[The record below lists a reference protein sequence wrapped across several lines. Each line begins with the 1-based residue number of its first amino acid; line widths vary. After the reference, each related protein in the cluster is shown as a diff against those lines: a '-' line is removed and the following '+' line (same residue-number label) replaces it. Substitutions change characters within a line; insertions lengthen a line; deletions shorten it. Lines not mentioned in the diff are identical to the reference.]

1 MSEECRCVEVVRERK
16 CASKEWRCVEV
27 VRERRYASEECRCV
41 VRRGNVW
48 VKKGRSGGVW
58 VVREKN
64 VWWEGRCVED
74 GRDVYVLDHDPLTNI
89 SDDTMLPQQRTQA
102 QRTQA
107 QRTTFDATRKHPI
120 NHSLSHL
127 TFPSHLIPQP
137 PPHTHTSMQ
146 THPHPHTHTHTPM
159 QTPGLHWKQLGSCPL
174 ELASCN
180 VRWLES
186 WNPVGWVE
194 QRRVR
199 IGNMEGTRK
208 REEGREWNLPCIY
221 LVLDPL
227 FPYTCSTHFP
237 PPPPLIQAPPTSS

>member
-27 VRERRYASEECRCV
+27 VRERRYASEECRYV

-102 QRTQA
+102 QRT
-107 QRTTFDATRKHPI
+107 TFDATRKHPI

-127 TFPSHLIPQP
+127 TFPSYLIPQP
-137 PPHTHTSMQ
+137 PPHSHIHADTPTP
-146 THPHPHTHTHTPM
+146 THPHTHTHADTRAA
-159 QTPGLHWKQLGSCPL
+159 L
-174 ELASCN
+174 ETAGFLS
-180 VRWLES
+180 
-186 WNPVGWVE
+186 
-194 QRRVR
+194 
-199 IGNMEGTRK
+199 TRA
-208 REEGREWNLPCIY
+208 C
-221 LVLDPL
+221 
-227 FPYTCSTHFP
+227 FM
-237 PPPPLIQAPPTSS
+237 